1 MKKIKKFPK
10 TKTFSP
16 KYPMMSVED
25 SREFINS
32 LYSEPEVSSMVD
44 PDNGGDDIMGCVLEF
59 FDENDLDSDYTWS

>member
-44 PDNGGDDIMGCVLEF
+44 PDNGGDDIMG
-59 FDENDLDSDYTWS
+59 